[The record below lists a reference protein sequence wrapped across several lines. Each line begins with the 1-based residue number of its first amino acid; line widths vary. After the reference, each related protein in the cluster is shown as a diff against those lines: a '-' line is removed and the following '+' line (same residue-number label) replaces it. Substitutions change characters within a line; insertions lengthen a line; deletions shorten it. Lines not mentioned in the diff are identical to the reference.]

1 MSENMNFLRAVEHI
15 HGHAGWL
22 AVAAL
27 VHPAIL
33 LRKRGKR
40 AHLSVG
46 LGAAIVTTVA
56 SVGIWLYVPYRDA
69 LRPGIFQSAP
79 EIGLMFERKE
89 HLAFGVVLASW
100 LGALA
105 YFGSWRAEDETRIR
119 LHALSHRAFVI
130 AAVLAGAVASLGT
143 YVATYRTF

>member
-1 MSENMNFLRAVEHI
+1 MNVLRVIEHL

-27 VHPAIL
+27 VHPSVL
-33 LRKRGKR
+33 LRRRGRR

-46 LGAAIVTTVA
+46 LAASIVTVVA
-56 SVGIWLYVPYRDA
+56 CVGLSLYVPYCDT
-69 LRPGIFQSAP
+69 LRPSIFQAAP
-79 EIGLMFERKE
+79 DVGLMFERKE

-100 LGALA
+100 LAALA
-105 YFGSWRAEDETRIR
+105 YFGSWRVEGETRDR

-130 AAVLAGAVASLGT
+130 AALLAAAVASLGT
-143 YVATYRTF
+143 YVASYRTF